1 MTASPS
7 YTEHPWV
14 HPGAPTSIPNP
25 YESDRS
31 VFQAISGFNEKASE
45 ERPLTD
51 SGYVRSS
58 RKVLLGQSILE
69 PHEKLSTT
77 HLAYLQGRTAPFQ
90 GLVVEV
96 APRWDGN
103 PLGVSGFC
111 KVCAFT
117 RPFWAKENEY
127 QPAVLVL
134 GIYFQVIWFSKNW
147 EQSFSFGEGA
157 CLHSWDSQMRRQ
169 TDSLFPQNAPSRD
182 LVLPSSTYS
191 IGGGDALDAYHTVS
205 SLSFQH
211 SGKFVLHFYN
221 CPPF

>member
-1 MTASPS
+1 MGARTRLRIESCVRDIMTAFPL

-14 HPGAPTSIPNP
+14 HPGASTSIPNP

-45 ERPLTD
+45 EQPLTD

-117 RPFWAKENEY
+117 RSFLGKRKRAPACSLCFGHLFSSHLILKE
-127 QPAVLVL
+127 L
-134 GIYFQVIWFSKNW
+134 GTIIFF
-147 EQSFSFGEGA
+147 
-157 CLHSWDSQMRRQ
+157 RRRSMLAQ
-169 TDSLFPQNAPSRD
+169 LELADETTD
-182 LVLPSSTYS
+182 
-191 IGGGDALDAYHTVS
+191 
-205 SLSFQH
+205 
-211 SGKFVLHFYN
+211 
-221 CPPF
+221 